1 MRRPRIGFAGQFPGG
16 PGQPS
21 GPTTG
26 VCLQWLD
33 GAGCA
38 GAKAPP
44 IREAPLKGVLPSR
57 NGRTAPGTE
66 IAAGGAPGGAFPRS
80 QGERERL
87 ASVPGGSPP
96 PRRPRK
102 PPRFPALYSPCL
114 GDSKVR
120 LRPGLHKQQGARSV
134 ACFFF
139 SSHPNQKI
147 RNAITHDEREAITT
161 SSRRCA
167 RVARRRAWS
176 PLRAAAVRPVR
187 SPRKPTVPRPNKR
200 RRSGRPA

>member
-1 MRRPRIGFAGQFPGG
+1 MDARVKPGHDERRETRRSKNSYRTIDLCGAATIVLASRSALGRLPEAHRRRSGMRRPRDGLANRLPGG

-66 IAAGGAPGGAFPRS
+66 IAAGGAPGGVFPRS
-80 QGERERL
+80 QGERERSQ
-87 ASVPGGSPP
+87 AFRAGSHPL
-96 PRRPRK
+96 RRPRK
-102 PPRFPALYSPCL
+102 PPRFPALYSPCS
-114 GDSKVR
+114 GTSVEMTGR
-120 LRPGLHKQQGARSV
+120 AR
-134 ACFFF
+134 A
-139 SSHPNQKI
+139 
-147 RNAITHDEREAITT
+147 
-161 SSRRCA
+161 
-167 RVARRRAWS
+167 
-176 PLRAAAVRPVR
+176 
-187 SPRKPTVPRPNKR
+187 
-200 RRSGRPA
+200 

>member
-1 MRRPRIGFAGQFPGG
+1 MRAEETFAVPSNKNSYRTIDLFNRETIVLPSRSALGRLPEAHRRRSGMRRPRIGFAGQFPGG

-80 QGERERL
+80 QGERERSQ
-87 ASVPGGSPP
+87 SVPGDLRIAQEASQASAFPGALLPIWGGSTWSG
-96 PRRPRK
+96 RRNDRP
-102 PPRFPALYSPCL
+102 
-114 GDSKVR
+114 
-120 LRPGLHKQQGARSV
+120 RPGLTTNGRAERWLRRS
-134 ACFFF
+134 A
-139 SSHPNQKI
+139 Q
-147 RNAITHDEREAITT
+147 
-161 SSRRCA
+161 
-167 RVARRRAWS
+167 RRRG
-176 PLRAAAVRPVR
+176 LD
-187 SPRKPTVPRPNKR
+187 
-200 RRSGRPA
+200 

>member
-66 IAAGGAPGGAFPRS
+66 IAAGGAPGGVFPRS
-80 QGERERL
+80 QGERERSQ
-87 ASVPGGSPP
+87 AFRAVFGSL
-96 PRRPRK
+96 RRPRK
-102 PPRFPALYSPCL
+102 PPRFPALYSPF
-114 GDSKVR
+114 GVE
-120 LRPGLHKQQGARSV
+120 GLEWKHLEWKL
-134 ACFFF
+134 
-139 SSHPNQKI
+139 K
-147 RNAITHDEREAITT
+147 
-161 SSRRCA
+161 
-167 RVARRRAWS
+167 
-176 PLRAAAVRPVR
+176 
-187 SPRKPTVPRPNKR
+187 
-200 RRSGRPA
+200 

>member
-1 MRRPRIGFAGQFPGG
+1 MSDYSPPVSLGSGASPEAHRRRSGMRRPRARFAALLPGG

-66 IAAGGAPGGAFPRS
+66 IAAGGAPGGVFPRS
-80 QGERERL
+80 QGERERSQ
-87 ASVPGGSPP
+87 AFRAGSHPL
-96 PRRPRK
+96 RRPRK
-102 PPRFPALYSPCL
+102 PPRFPALYSPFGVEAL
-114 GDSKVR
+114 GVEALGVDGGNDR
-120 LRPGLHKQQGARSV
+120 PRPGLTKNGRA
-134 ACFFF
+134 
-139 SSHPNQKI
+139 
-147 RNAITHDEREAITT
+147 ERWLVSPKRA
-161 SSRRCA
+161 
-167 RVARRRAWS
+167 ARRR
-176 PLRAAAVRPVR
+176 
-187 SPRKPTVPRPNKR
+187 
-200 RRSGRPA
+200 G